1 MNKDVFENKNWSF
14 ECKDCLFSYSL
25 LDRRWLLFVFCGSS
39 GVVEGK
45 FSLMNQGVGVK
56 IITSR
61 NIVCLVEDDG
71 FSG

>member
-1 MNKDVFENKNWSF
+1 MFLKIKIGLLSVRIVY
-14 ECKDCLFSYSL
+14 LFSYSL
-25 LDRRWLLFVFCGSS
+25 LDRRWLFVFCGSS

>member
-1 MNKDVFENKNWSF
+1 MFLKIKIGLLSVRIVY
-14 ECKDCLFSYSL
+14 LFSYSL
-25 LDRRWLLFVFCGSS
+25 LDPRWLLFVLCGSS

-61 NIVCLVEDDG
+61 NIMCLVEDDG